1 MSFKFIFTL
10 HVIIIIEKTKQTK
23 KKTNFLLN
31 AKVFKLELSLD
42 HESSLQLICYA
53 S

>member
-23 KKTNFLLN
+23 KKNFLLN